1 MVLELSKNNCTLI
14 EGLVYLLLYLKM
26 AKNPLNTWQT
36 LSSELVYESA
46 WIAVNK
52 HQTTNPAGK
61 PAIYSVVNF
70 KNLAIGV
77 FPLDKDGFTWLVGQ
91 WRYPLNAYS
100 WEIPEGGGPLGE
112 MPLETAKRELKE
124 ETGIV
129 ASTFEE
135 IMQLDLSNSATDEHA
150 HVFLATNLSF
160 EEAEPEESE
169 DLKLK
174 KIHLNDAFQMVLN
187 GEITDA
193 ISVAAI
199 YKVKYLYDL
208 NQLSF

>member
-1 MVLELSKNNCTLI
+1 MTT
-14 EGLVYLLLYLKM
+14 
-26 AKNPLNTWQT
+26 KNPLNTWET
-36 LSSELVYESA
+36 LSSELIYESA

-52 HQTTNPAGK
+52 HQTINPAGN
-61 PAIYSVVNF
+61 PAVYSVVNF

-77 FPLDKDGFTWLVGQ
+77 IPISDDGYTWLVGQ

-112 MPLETAKRELKE
+112 APIETAKRELKE

-129 ASTFEE
+129 AKNFKE
-135 IMQLDLSNSATDEHA
+135 IMQLHLSNSATDEHA
-150 HVFLATNLSF
+150 FIFVATDLSF
-160 EEAEPEESE
+160 TNAEPEESE
-169 DLKLK
+169 DLQVK
-174 KIHLNDAFQMVLN
+174 KIHIKDAYQLVLD

-199 YKVKYLYDL
+199 FKVYHTMG
-208 NQLSF
+208 F

>member
-1 MVLELSKNNCTLI
+1 MNSNKN
-14 EGLVYLLLYLKM
+14 
-26 AKNPLNTWQT
+26 LNSWKTI
-36 LSSELVYESA
+36 SSELIYESA
-46 WIAVNK
+46 WVAVNK
-52 HQTTNPAGK
+52 HHTVNPAGN

-70 KNLAIGV
+70 KNIAIGIL
-77 FPLDKDGFTWLVGQ
+77 PLSEDGYTWLVGQ

-112 MPLETAKRELKE
+112 APIETAKRELKE

-129 ASTFEE
+129 AKHFEE
-135 IMQLDLSNSATDEHA
+135 IMQLHLSNSATDEHA
-150 HVFLATNLSF
+150 YVFLATGLSF

-169 DLKLK
+169 DLQVK
-174 KIHLNDAFQMVLN
+174 KIHINDAYQMVLD

-199 YKVKYLYDL
+199 FKVKHLHYKTT
-208 NQLSF
+208 

>member
-1 MVLELSKNNCTLI
+1 M
-14 EGLVYLLLYLKM
+14 
-26 AKNPLNTWQT
+26 NPQNTLNTWKT

-52 HQTTNPAGK
+52 HQTINPAGN
-61 PAIYSVVNF
+61 PALYSVVNF
-70 KNLAIGV
+70 KNLAIGIL
-77 FPLDKDGFTWLVGQ
+77 PLSADGFTWLVGQ

-112 MPLETAKRELKE
+112 APIDTAVRELKE

-129 ASTFEE
+129 AKKFEE
-135 IMQLDLSNSATDEHA
+135 IMQLHLSNSATNEHA
-150 HVFLATNLSF
+150 FVFLATDLTF
-160 EEAEPEESE
+160 EESEPEESE
-169 DLKLK
+169 DLQVK
-174 KIHLNDAFQMVLN
+174 KVHINEAFEMVMK

-199 YKVKYLYDL
+199 FKVKYLIDNGKL
-208 NQLSF
+208 KI

>member
-1 MVLELSKNNCTLI
+1 MKEND
-14 EGLVYLLLYLKM
+14 
-26 AKNPLNTWQT
+26 PLNSWKT

-52 HQTTNPAGK
+52 HQTINPAGK

-70 KNLAIGV
+70 KNLAIGIL
-77 FPLDKDGFTWLVGQ
+77 PLSNDGFTWLVGQ

-112 MPLETAKRELKE
+112 QPIETAKRELKE

-129 ASTFEE
+129 ADKFEE
-135 IMQLDLSNSATDEHA
+135 IMQLHLSNSATDEHA
-150 HVFLATNLSF
+150 FVFLATGLRF
-160 EEAEPEESE
+160 EEAEPEETE
-169 DLKLK
+169 DLKVK
-174 KIHLNDAFQMVLN
+174 KVHLTEAFEMVMK
-187 GEITDA
+187 GEITDG

-199 YKVKYLYDL
+199 MKVTYLLDKKL
-208 NQLSF
+208 VNL

>member
-1 MVLELSKNNCTLI
+1 MKKNDS
-14 EGLVYLLLYLKM
+14 
-26 AKNPLNTWQT
+26 LNTWKT

-70 KNLAIGV
+70 KNLAIGIL
-77 FPLDKDGFTWLVGQ
+77 PLSTEGFTWLVGQ

-112 MPLETAKRELKE
+112 EPVETAKRELKE

-129 ASTFEE
+129 AVKFEE
-135 IMQLDLSNSATDEHA
+135 IMQLHLSNSATDEHA
-150 HVFLATNLSF
+150 FVFLATGLSF
-160 EEAEPEESE
+160 EEAEPEETE
-169 DLKLK
+169 DLKVK
-174 KIHLNDAFQMVLN
+174 KVHISEAFQMVLN
-187 GEITDA
+187 GDITDA

-199 YKVKYLYDL
+199 MKTTYLL
-208 NQLSF
+208 EKKLIHL